1 MTRRVCLAPPP
12 SAKTLMILCVF
23 SAFLALGLA
32 LTTQLDTQ
40 QQQKS
45 ELHTTRTGSVIFSG
59 KITTVFSADLRL
71 AERLTAAVLV
81 EQVERTALN
90 PPAVGSVAEVVFGRC
105 VVPLSLR
112 DKLLNSRVR
121 VQAAA
126 SNSTS
131 HRCTGIRELLGQAAA
146 GDAAGLEPS
155 EPLVLVELT
164 RNVSKHPWL
173 ERDYPAG
180 TRFRPFSG
188 PTYGVISESGI
199 AVQDLL
205 DCEAP
210 FYEMPANAT
219 RVVWSAASRNSWFG
233 GAPCRTRSC
242 STQSKSF
249 LSLTLRP
256 RPRPRP
262 RHQPASGP
270 VPLRSSCFSSFSSFS
285 SSSSRVRG
293 RRSTGRPSPRMA
305 QPKRQRRSSMGPAR
319 WRTVQP
325 IYLWRTSAC
334 SAR

>member
-1 MTRRVCLAPPP
+1 
-12 SAKTLMILCVF
+12 MILCVF

-45 ELHTTRTGSVIFSG
+45 ELHTTRIGSVIFSG

-180 TRFRPFSG
+180 TRFRPFTG

-210 FYEMPANAT
+210 FYEMPASAT
-219 RVVWSAASRNSWFG
+219 RVVWSAASEQLVRRC
-233 GAPCRTRSC
+233 AVPE
-242 STQSKSF
+242 
-249 LSLTLRP
+249 LLDPVEVVIVPHP
-256 RPRPRP
+256 RPP
-262 RHQPASGP
+262 
-270 VPLRSSCFSSFSSFS
+270 
-285 SSSSRVRG
+285 
-293 RRSTGRPSPRMA
+293 PSPSPSPPTGVR
-305 QPKRQRRSSMGPAR
+305 PGPPPTIMFLILFFLFVLIIASHDGIFNCIALC
-319 WRTVQP
+319 P
-325 IYLWRTSAC
+325 IA
-334 SAR
+334 